1 MHNRALVGRDSVR
14 AVFQGR
20 ADVVDGGLAR
30 LWIERSEFKEHV
42 GPRSGKPF
50 TYIAQRLRRCWQI
63 ARQQRRNVEAPR
75 VGEPAQAPR
84 RHAGQS
90 PLYAVAP
97 TQFWRLR
104 QQMTGQRAPDV
115 TKTQYTEVV
124 CCHCSS
130 PDSDVIRFCVLRSS
144 FYDMNIMK
152 YSDLDRLM
160 SS

>member
-63 ARQQRRNVEAPR
+63 ARQQRRHV
-75 VGEPAQAPR
+75 
-84 RHAGQS
+84 GQS